1 MRRLLA
7 ATVTALSAAA
17 IAALAAV
24 PAAAAPSPL
33 PTFDFSACPAPPA
46 NADPGTWRCEAF
58 VSQGVL
64 TIGDRDVPI
73 GEMRLTFSE
82 GKVNGEFAQVF
93 GELRHAPARI
103 PGSFGATMQLK
114 YGGYSD
120 FQSNDER
127 RGELDLYAVLRHP
140 LLPKGCTIGTLDA
153 ALHSVVKDD
162 PAVPFEVISQNPKTV
177 KFGVVDTQLALPRTS
192 GCGGLA
198 PVADHLLGLPSA
210 SGKNTFKQVTY
221 VQFKPL

>member
-7 ATVTALSAAA
+7 ATAAALSAAA
-17 IAALAAV
+17 LLAL
-24 PAAAAPSPL
+24 PGHAAATPSPV
-33 PTFDFSACPAPPA
+33 PDFDFSACPAPPA

-64 TIGDRDVPI
+64 TIGGREIPL

-82 GKVNGEFAQVF
+82 GEIDGKFAQVF

-103 PGSFGATMQLK
+103 RGTFGASMQLK

-127 RGELDLYAVLRHP
+127 RGELDLYAALRHP
-140 LLPKGCTIGTLDA
+140 LLPKECTVGTLEA
-153 ALHSVVKDD
+153 PLHSVVKDD

-177 KFGVVDTQLALPRTS
+177 KFGVVDTQLALPATT
-192 GCGGLA
+192 GCGRTA
-198 PVADHLLGLPSA
+198 PIADQLLGLPSP
-210 SGKNTFKQVTY
+210 SGKNTFKQTTY

>member
-7 ATVTALSAAA
+7 AAAAALSAAA
-17 IAALAAV
+17 LVALPGHAS
-24 PAAAAPSPL
+24 AAPSPV
-33 PTFDFSACPAPPA
+33 PDFDFSACPAPPA
-46 NADPGTWRCEAF
+46 GADPGTWRCEAF

-64 TIGDRDVPI
+64 TIGERDIPL

-82 GKVNGEFAQVF
+82 GEVDGKYAQVF

-103 PGSFGATMQLK
+103 KDAFGASMQLK

-120 FQSNDER
+120 FLSNDER
-127 RGELDLYAVLRHP
+127 RGELDIYAVLRHP
-140 LLPKGCTIGTLDA
+140 LLPRECTIGTRDA
-153 ALHSVVKDD
+153 PLHSVVEDD
-162 PAVPFEVISQNPKTV
+162 PAVPFEVISQNPTTV
-177 KFGVVDTQLALPRTS
+177 KFGVVDTQIAVPRTT
-192 GCGGLA
+192 GCGPLS

-221 VQFKPL
+221 VRFKPL

>member
-7 ATVTALSAAA
+7 ATAAVLSAAA
-17 IAALAAV
+17 LFAFPG
-24 PAAAAPSPL
+24 PAAAAPSSL
-33 PTFDFSACPAPPA
+33 PDFDFSACPAPPA

-64 TIGDRDVPI
+64 TIGARELPL

-82 GKVNGEFAQVF
+82 GKVDGKYAQVF
-93 GELRHAPARI
+93 GELRHAPARVR
-103 PGSFGATMQLK
+103 GTFGASLQLK

-120 FQSNDER
+120 FLSNDER

-140 LLPKGCTIGTLDA
+140 LLPKECTIGTLDSP
-153 ALHSVVKDD
+153 LHSVVKDD
-162 PAVPFEVISQNPKTV
+162 PAVPFEVISRDPMTV
-177 KFGVVDTQLALPRTS
+177 KFGVVDTQLALPRTT
-192 GCGGLA
+192 GCGPLA
-198 PVADHLLGLPSA
+198 QLADELLDLPSA
-210 SGKNTFKQVTY
+210 TGRNTFKLSTY

>member
-7 ATVTALSAAA
+7 AAAAALSAAA
-17 IAALAAV
+17 FVVLPGHAS
-24 PAAAAPSPL
+24 AAPSPL
-33 PTFDFSACPAPPA
+33 PDFDFSACPAPPA

-64 TIGDRDVPI
+64 TIGGREIPL

-82 GKVNGEFAQVF
+82 GKVAGKYAQVF
-93 GELRHAPARI
+93 GELRHDPARI
-103 PGSFGATMQLK
+103 RGTLGATMQLK

-120 FQSNDER
+120 FLSNDER

-140 LLPKGCTIGTLDA
+140 LLPKGCTVGTLDA
-153 ALHSVVKDD
+153 PLHSVVKDD
-162 PAVPFEVISQNPKTV
+162 PAVPFEVISQNPTTV
-177 KFGVVDTQLALPRTS
+177 KFGVVDTQLAFPRTT
-192 GCGGLA
+192 GCGRLA
-198 PVADHLLGLPSA
+198 QVADHLLGLPSP
-210 SGKNTFKQVTY
+210 SGANTFKQVTY

>member
-1 MRRLLA
+1 MKRLLA
-7 ATVTALSAAA
+7 ATAAALSAAA
-17 IAALAAV
+17 LLAFPGHAS
-24 PAAAAPSPL
+24 AAPSPL
-33 PTFDFSACPAPPA
+33 PDFDFSACPAPPA

-64 TIGDRDVPI
+64 TIGDREIPL

-82 GKVNGEFAQVF
+82 GKVAGKYAQAF

-103 PGSFGATMQLK
+103 RGTFGASLQLK

-127 RGELDLYAVLRHP
+127 RGELDLYAALRHP
-140 LLPKGCTIGTLDA
+140 LLPKECTVGTLA
-153 ALHSVVKDD
+153 APLHSVVKDD
-162 PAVPFEVISQNPKTV
+162 PAVPFEVISQNPTTV
-177 KFGVVDTQLALPRTS
+177 KFGVVDSQLALPATT
-192 GCGGLA
+192 GCGPLA
-198 PVADHLLGLPSA
+198 QVADELLDLPSA
-210 SGKNTFKQVTY
+210 TGRNTFKLSTY

>member
-7 ATVTALSAAA
+7 AAAAALSAAA
-17 IAALAAV
+17 LVALPGHASAASSPV
-24 PAAAAPSPL
+24 PE
-33 PTFDFSACPAPPA
+33 FDFSACPAPPA

-64 TIGDRDVPI
+64 TIGDREI
-73 GEMRLTFSE
+73 QLGEMRLTFSE
-82 GKVNGEFAQVF
+82 GEVDGKFAQVF
-93 GELRHAPARI
+93 GELRHTPAPVRGA
-103 PGSFGATMQLK
+103 FGATMQLK

-120 FQSNDER
+120 FLSNDER

-140 LLPKGCTIGTLDA
+140 LLPKECTVGTLDA
-153 ALHSVVKDD
+153 PLHSVVKDD
-162 PAVPFEVISQNPKTV
+162 PAVPFEVISQNLKTV
-177 KFGVVDTQLALPRTS
+177 KFGVVDTQLALPRTT
-192 GCGGLA
+192 GCGPLS

-210 SGKNTFKQVTY
+210 SGKNTFKQLTY

>member
-7 ATVTALSAAA
+7 ATAAALSAAA
-17 IAALAAV
+17 LLAL
-24 PAAAAPSPL
+24 PGHAAATPSPV
-33 PTFDFSACPAPPA
+33 PDFDFSACPAPPV

-64 TIGDRDVPI
+64 TIGDREIPL

-82 GKVNGEFAQVF
+82 GEIDGKFAQVF

-103 PGSFGATMQLK
+103 RGTFGASMQLK

-127 RGELDLYAVLRHP
+127 RGELDLYAALRHP
-140 LLPKGCTIGTLDA
+140 LLPKECTVGTLEA
-153 ALHSVVKDD
+153 PLHSVVKDD
-162 PAVPFEVISQNPKTV
+162 PAVPFEVISQNPTTV
-177 KFGVVDTQLALPRTS
+177 KFGVVDSRLALPATT
-192 GCGGLA
+192 GCGRLA
-198 PVADHLLGLPSA
+198 PVADQLLGLPSP
-210 SGKNTFKQVTY
+210 SGKNIFKQTTY

>member
-7 ATVTALSAAA
+7 ATATALSAAA
-17 IAALAAV
+17 LLAFPGHAS
-24 PAAAAPSPL
+24 AAPSPL
-33 PTFDFSACPAPPA
+33 PDFDFSACPAPPS

-64 TIGDRDVPI
+64 TIADREIPL

-82 GKVNGEFAQVF
+82 GEVDGKYAQVF

-103 PGSFGATMQLK
+103 RDTFGATLQLK
-114 YGGYSD
+114 YGGHSD

-140 LLPKGCTIGTLDA
+140 LLPKECTVGTLGA
-153 ALHSVVKDD
+153 PLHSVVKDD

-177 KFGVVDTQLALPRTS
+177 KFGVVDAQLALPRTT
-192 GCGGLA
+192 GCGRLSQ
-198 PVADHLLGLPSA
+198 VADELLGLPSP
-210 SGKNTFKQVTY
+210 SGKNTFKQTTY

>member
-7 ATVTALSAAA
+7 AAAAALSAAA
-17 IAALAAV
+17 IVALPV
-24 PAAAAPSPL
+24 PASAAPSPL
-33 PTFDFSACPAPPA
+33 PDFDFSACPAPPA

-58 VSQGVL
+58 VSQGIL
-64 TIGDRDVPI
+64 TIGGREIPL

-82 GKVNGEFAQVF
+82 GKVNGEYAQVF

-103 PGSFGATMQLK
+103 RDTFGATLQLK

-120 FQSNDER
+120 FLSNDER

-140 LLPKGCTIGTLDA
+140 LLPKGCTVGSLDA
-153 ALHSVVKDD
+153 PLHSIVKDD
-162 PAVPFEVISQNPKTV
+162 PAVPFEVISQNPTTV
-177 KFGVVDTQLALPRTS
+177 KFGVVDTRLALPGTS
-192 GCGGLA
+192 GCGRLA
-198 PVADHLLGLPSA
+198 PVADHLLDLPSP
-210 SGKNTFKQVTY
+210 SGKNTFTQVTY

>member
-7 ATVTALSAAA
+7 AAAAALSAAA
-17 IAALAAV
+17 LV
-24 PAAAAPSPL
+24 VLPSPASAAPDPL
-33 PTFDFSACPAPPA
+33 PEFDFSACPAPPA

-58 VSQGVL
+58 VAQGTL
-64 TIGDRDVPI
+64 TIDGREIPL
-73 GEMRLTFSE
+73 GEIRLTFSE
-82 GKVNGEFAQVF
+82 GKVDGKYAQVF
-93 GELRHAPARI
+93 GEMRHAPARI
-103 PGSFGATMQLK
+103 RDGFGAGMQLR

-120 FQSNDER
+120 FLSNDER

-153 ALHSVVKDD
+153 PLHSVVKDD
-162 PAVPFEVISQNPKTV
+162 PTVPFEVISQNPTTV
-177 KFGVVDTQLALPRTS
+177 KFGVVDSQLALPRTT
-192 GCGGLA
+192 GCGRLE

>member
-7 ATVTALSAAA
+7 AAAATLSAAA
-17 IAALAAV
+17 IVAL
-24 PAAAAPSPL
+24 PAPASAAPSPL
-33 PTFDFSACPAPPA
+33 PAFDFSACPAPPA
-46 NADPGTWRCEAF
+46 DADPGTWRCEAF

-64 TIGDRDVPI
+64 TIGDRDVPL

-82 GKVNGEFAQVF
+82 GEVNGRFAQVF
-93 GELRHAPARI
+93 GELRHAPARV
-103 PGSFGATMQLK
+103 PGTFGATMRLK

-120 FQSNDER
+120 FLSDDER
-127 RGELDLYAVLRHP
+127 RGELDIYAVLWHP

-162 PAVPFEVISQNPKTV
+162 PAVPFEVISQNPTTV
-177 KFGVVDTQLALPRTS
+177 KFGVVDSRLALPRTS
-192 GCGGLA
+192 GCGRLA
-198 PVADHLLGLPSA
+198 PVADHLLGLPSP

>member
-7 ATVTALSAAA
+7 AAAAALSAAA
-17 IAALAAV
+17 LVVLPGHASAAS
-24 PAAAAPSPL
+24 SPL
-33 PTFDFSACPAPPA
+33 PEFDFSACPAPPA

-64 TIGDRDVPI
+64 TIGDREIPL

-82 GKVNGEFAQVF
+82 GKVGGKFAQVF

-103 PGSFGATMQLK
+103 SGAFGASMQLK

-120 FQSNDER
+120 FLSNDER
-127 RGELDLYAVLRHP
+127 RGELDLSAALRHP

-153 ALHSVVKDD
+153 PLHSVVKDD
-162 PAVPFEVISQNPKTV
+162 PAVPFEVISKNPQTV
-177 KFGVVDTQLALPRTS
+177 KFGVVDTQLALPRTT
-192 GCGGLA
+192 GCGPLTQ
-198 PVADHLLGLPSA
+198 VADHLLGLPSP
-210 SGKNTFKQVTY
+210 SGSNTFKQVTY